1 MKNLFLP
8 IGLQIKTLY
17 NKKTNNQNQNQNQNQ
32 IGGGIKRNLI
42 NKKIIQYNNLKTKKD
57 IINFDIPLNSEP
69 SVFNSFMIKNI

>member
-17 NKKTNNQNQNQNQNQ
+17 KNKKKTNNQNQ

-69 SVFNSFMIKNI
+69 SRFNSFMIKNI